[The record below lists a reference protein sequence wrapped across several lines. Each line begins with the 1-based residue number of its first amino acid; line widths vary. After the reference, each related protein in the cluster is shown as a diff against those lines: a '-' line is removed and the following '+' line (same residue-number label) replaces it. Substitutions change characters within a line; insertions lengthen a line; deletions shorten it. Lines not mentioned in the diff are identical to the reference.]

1 MTTQF
6 KNGSDIKKCL
16 IQEKVLKL
24 VVPAYNHTAQE
35 KIVWEYCMQELMK
48 TEQVIDGN
56 LCNLFAVL
64 MSLCTLIPKTKYKA

>member
-35 KIVWEYCMQELMK
+35 KRVWEYCMQELMK
-48 TEQVIDGN
+48 TEQVIDGSQPV
-56 LCNLFAVL
+56 CSTDV
-64 MSLCTLIPKTKYKA
+64 IV